1 MWTISSAERVSGRE
15 PEGAEFDPRI
25 VLHKFTGHRFVKS
38 IFFIAIAKRK
48 IVSTAQN
55 IKLKGIKMEGKITL
69 ENFMI
74 FLIKTESKKIEVEL
88 KDRNGKEKKFNRTT
102 GELLMTL
109 WSYKSKQKELNSSLD
124 IKKNKEDWILKI
136 KMNEEE
142 AVVTY
147 KIKE

>member
-1 MWTISSAERVSGRE
+1 
-15 PEGAEFDPRI
+15 
-25 VLHKFTGHRFVKS
+25 
-38 IFFIAIAKRK
+38 
-48 IVSTAQN
+48 
-55 IKLKGIKMEGKITL
+55 MEGKITL

-88 KDRNGKEKKFNRTT
+88 KGRNGKEKKFNRTP
-102 GELLMTL
+102 GELFQSLMTL

-142 AVVTY
+142 TIVTY
-147 KIKE
+147 KIKEWGF

>member
-1 MWTISSAERVSGRE
+1 
-15 PEGAEFDPRI
+15 
-25 VLHKFTGHRFVKS
+25 
-38 IFFIAIAKRK
+38 
-48 IVSTAQN
+48 
-55 IKLKGIKMEGKITL
+55 MEGKITL
-69 ENFMI
+69 EDFMI

-88 KDRNGKEKKFNRTT
+88 KDRNGKEKKFNRTP

-109 WSYKSKQKELNSSLD
+109 WSYKSKQKELNSSLN

-147 KIKE
+147 KIKEWDF